1 MSHPDDW
8 RDHLADLEAALDS
21 AARADLAAEVADR
34 TRREIGEVD
43 LAARLRAARGTLLGL
58 RVRGLGA
65 VNAWLVAEGPDWVEV
80 RPEPDGPPTPRAGV
94 RPGLLVSA
102 AAIVT
107 VTGLPS
113 RARPA
118 SGGVQ
123 GRLDLRY
130 RLRGLARDRAW
141 VRLTLVDGTTV
152 RGVAGGVGRDWWE
165 LAAEPRGA
173 QLQTVALS
181 ALAAVQPLP
190 PGADGS

>member
-1 MSHPDDW
+1 MPHPDDW

-21 AARADLAAEVADR
+21 AARAALAAEVADR
-34 TRREIGEVD
+34 TRRELGAVD

-58 RVRGLGA
+58 RVRGLGV
-65 VNAWLVAEGPDWVEV
+65 VNGWLVAQGPDWVEV
-80 RPEPDGPPTPRAGV
+80 RQAPDASPTSGD
-94 RPGLLVSA
+94 RPHAGLLVSA

-113 RARPA
+113 GARPA

-165 LAAEPRGA
+165 LAAEPHGS

-181 ALAAVQPLP
+181 ALAGVQPLP
-190 PGADGS
+190 PGADGL